1 MFSNTILED
10 DEIVER
16 NIKRW
21 KYKYKAQLFNKEN
34 GYMVIISYKLQ
45 DPNTII
51 YKFKVYFKDRLIYR
65 RVFDDKSIKKL
76 KFVKNKKWTI
86 EDDLFIIE
94 TLLANYKTRE
104 WNEIIKSISDDIGT
118 TQSSVKMRILNY
130 ISILTNGE
138 KGLKNYAE
146 ESLKAINLSLGKYSK
161 SQLLIAFH

>member
-34 GYMVIISYKLQ
+34 GYMVITSYKLQ

-76 KFVKNKKWTI
+76 KFVKNKNGQLKTI
-86 EDDLFIIE
+86 YL
-94 TLLANYKTRE
+94 
-104 WNEIIKSISDDIGT
+104 
-118 TQSSVKMRILNY
+118 
-130 ISILTNGE
+130 
-138 KGLKNYAE
+138 
-146 ESLKAINLSLGKYSK
+146 
-161 SQLLIAFH
+161 